1 MNDYDNLSEFEKRA
15 RATEEGNYR
24 ARYGE
29 NLYNTDGSVS
39 DGITLLTLI
48 IAVPGVI
55 AMMIYMLYTF
65 LSS

>member
-1 MNDYDNLSEFEKRA
+1 MSDYNNLSEFEKRA

-24 ARYGE
+24 AAYGE